1 MILPI
6 DSKYRI
12 SADTNGWAIQRRKGS
27 TWEATK
33 WFGSL
38 ENTIK
43 ELSDLMLR
51 TSDAKTLEDTLQEVK
66 RISEILTQALTPN
79 MAVARAAKA
88 A

>member
-6 DSKYRI
+6 DSQYRI
-12 SADTNGWAIQRRKGS
+12 SADTNGWAIQKKKGKN
-27 TWEATK
+27 WAAIK

-38 ENTIK
+38 EHTIK

-51 TSDAKTLEDTLQEVK
+51 TSDAKTLEDALQEVK